1 MFNEN
6 VFPLFPLSTG
16 ENKQVDNRNSPPIK
30 FLPNHHIIIYIYIY
44 RQFRLTEQKD
54 EWIEKGRE
62 RKKRNANNQGRRE
75 TSN

>member
-30 FLPNHHIIIYIYIY
+30 FLPNHHIIIYIYISAISFD
-44 RQFRLTEQKD
+44 RAKRRMDRK
-54 EWIEKGRE
+54 RE
-62 RKKRNANNQGRRE
+62 REEETKRQ
-75 TSN
+75 